1 VIGDF
6 EVDYINTVEDRRS
19 YRVDFS
25 RIRQL
30 LGFEPCMT
38 VKGGVKELVA
48 AIRSGLLTEQD
59 FENNRMK

>member
-1 VIGDF
+1 
-6 EVDYINTVEDRRS
+6 
-19 YRVDFS
+19 
-25 RIRQL
+25 
-30 LGFEPCMT
+30 MT